1 MKDIIVYAF
10 QIPAIQYT
18 VAAVGMFAFTIIA
31 CLVGIPA

>member
-18 VAAVGMFAFTIIA
+18 AAAIVMFGFTIIA